1 MTLTK
6 KELKRYTVIMKH
18 INGLITVS
26 EAANELKLSIRQ
38 VFRLKKKILEEGVTG
53 LIHKNRGR
61 KPAHAL
67 SKNTLQSIQQLM
79 TSEPYRHCNDHH
91 LAELLAEHEGIF
103 VSPST
108 IRRIRCQSNFPP
120 KRKRRPPKAHR
131 PRTRKPQAGMLVQ
144 IDASFHRWLED
155 TEPFALL
162 AAIDDATGEI
172 ISATF
177 RPREDT
183 EGYFLL
189 LKQLIEQ
196 KGIPMSLYSD
206 RHTIFR
212 SPKEDAL
219 SVEEELAG
227 ETSPLSQFGA
237 ALQEL
242 GITHIKALTPQAKGR
257 IERLFGTLQ
266 DRWVVELRLHS
277 IHSIEEAN
285 QILPHLIEKHNRLF
299 AVQPADP
306 EHAYVPL
313 SEGQDINMILCYRE
327 KRTIGPGETIS
338 YGGKTYKIAAKND
351 KLTIPVKTRVE
362 IRETLNGERFIWYKG
377 EKYPL
382 EEVEKPN
389 RQNPPQKEKA
399 SHARSPHKPAADHP
413 WRKYNKPCKRIPQRA

>member
-1 MTLTK
+1 M
-6 KELKRYTVIMKH
+6 
-18 INGLITVS
+18 
-26 EAANELKLSIRQ
+26 
-38 VFRLKKKILEEGVTG
+38 
-53 LIHKNRGR
+53 
-61 KPAHAL
+61 
-67 SKNTLQSIQQLM
+67 
-79 TSEPYRHCNDHH
+79 
-91 LAELLAEHEGIF
+91 
-103 VSPST
+103 SPST
-108 IRRIRCQSNFPP
+108 IRRIHCQSNFPP
-120 KRKRRPPKAHR
+120 KRKRRPPKVHR

-172 ISATF
+172 VSATF
-177 RPREDT
+177 RSREDI
-183 EGYFLL
+183 ERYFLL

-227 ETSPLSQFGA
+227 ETFPLSQFGA

-266 DRWVVELRLHS
+266 NRWVVELPLHS

-285 QILPHLIEKHNRLF
+285 RILSHLIEKHNRLF

-306 EHAYVPL
+306 EDTYVPL
-313 SEGQDINMILCYRE
+313 SD
-327 KRTIGPGETIS
+327 GETQYDPVLS
-338 YGGKTYKIAAKND
+338 RETYDWSWGNYFLRRKNLKITAKND
-351 KLTIPVKTRVE
+351 KLTIPMKTRVE
-362 IRETLNGERFIWYKG
+362 IRETLNGERFI
-377 EKYPL
+377 
-382 EEVEKPN
+382 
-389 RQNPPQKEKA
+389 
-399 SHARSPHKPAADHP
+399 
-413 WRKYNKPCKRIPQRA
+413 